1 MLEPFCIYSVYNTT
15 KEQYDKEIKDLKY
28 KAHNNKITKVK
39 KVLTKK

>member
-15 KEQYDKEIKDLKY
+15 KKQYDKEKVESSTHKNKY
-28 KAHNNKITKVK
+28 KSK